1 MIIELAATATS
12 QSTQHAV
19 GYPSLFLLVAAG
31 SLVPIIPTGAVVSG
45 ATVVAIHQ
53 SDSLLSLVLVFAI
66 AALAAYLGDLALYW
80 LGWRGLRS
88 RNGSRWLDQLR
99 GRAEPTR
106 LPQAQRRLDEHG
118 ALVLVISRLIPAGR
132 MPVMA
137 ACLLSR
143 MPIRRFARGCAPAA
157 LAWAACYQAIGILG
171 GSLFAEPWRGLAL
184 AVGLTLLI
192 SVMPTAFRR
201 VHRVRRVRGMR
212 EQHEP

>member
-1 MIIELAATATS
+1 MMMRASQFSLSTIRWCLAIVLAAIVLAPRDAQAWWNGDWSYRTKIS
-12 QSTQHAV
+12 I
-19 GYPSLFLLVAAG
+19 AAG
-31 SLVPIIPTGAVVSG
+31 
-45 ATVVAIHQ
+45 
-53 SDSLLSLVLVFAI
+53 
-66 AALAAYLGDLALYW
+66 
-80 LGWRGLRS
+80 
-88 RNGSRWLDQLR
+88 
-99 GRAEPTR
+99 
-106 LPQAQRRLDEHG
+106 QA
-118 ALVLVISRLIPAGR
+118 PAGR